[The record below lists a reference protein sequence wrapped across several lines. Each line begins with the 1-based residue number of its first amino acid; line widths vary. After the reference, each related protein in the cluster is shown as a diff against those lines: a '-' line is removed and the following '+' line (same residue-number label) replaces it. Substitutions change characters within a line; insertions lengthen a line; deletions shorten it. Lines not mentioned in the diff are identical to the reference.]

1 VSVECG
7 CISYLF
13 GVSSPPSFPTRVL
26 IPHAAKQMR
35 ICNLTINIDQ
45 VTYKTRLDPKAE
57 LTIEEA
63 VATVKDAF
71 VTCGEVNK
79 WLVCSCLCF

>member
-1 VSVECG
+1 LL
-7 CISYLF
+7 LF
-13 GVSSPPSFPTRVL
+13 APSFFLLLKYFLRSLYLVVFFATTFQRPCAFL
-26 IPHAAKQMR
+26 HA
-35 ICNLTINIDQ
+35 CYHVSQ

-71 VTCGEVNK
+71 VTCGEV
-79 WLVCSCLCF
+79 